1 MGLEIDPITTSQNTY
16 FGKLAKMYHEGG
28 VSPMSIPENL
38 YQRDSDGHA
47 TAPSANVVALWP
59 AVERFQREFARQNR
73 SANTITEYGYD
84 LTAFIG
90 FLDMHGIAEWPS
102 VDRQVIRDFLDELRL
117 LNDLSPVTLNRR
129 LACLRSFFKFL
140 VEENIVSQNPAALVK
155 KAKMPRNLTG
165 HVYMNASEARQLLQ
179 APDLEHPFARRD
191 LAMLAVMLF
200 CGLRVSEV
208 SGLNIESIKREDM
221 MLRVHGKGNK
231 IRDIPLEP
239 MVLRLLDDHIATRPS
254 AKVKADVSTPPS
266 VSPTSAAAKRK
277 QVVREEHERNA
288 LFLSKN
294 LTRITPRAIRMIVDK
309 YMGAV
314 ELSDP
319 SKHISPHKL
328 RHTFATLLYLNGTD
342 INALK
347 ELLGHAD
354 LSSTQIYAAVDKERK
369 RDAISRHPL
378 LP

>member
-1 MGLEIDPITTSQNTY
+1 
-16 FGKLAKMYHEGG
+16 
-28 VSPMSIPENL
+28 MSIPENL
-38 YQRDSDGHA
+38 YQRDADGHP
-47 TAPSANVVALWP
+47 TSPSVNVVALWP

-90 FLDMHGIAEWPS
+90 FLDMHGLSDWRS
-102 VDRQVIRDFLDELRL
+102 VTRQTIRDFLDELRL
-117 LNDLSPVTLNRR
+117 LNDLSAVTLNRR

-140 VEENIVSQNPAALVK
+140 VEENVVEQNPAALVK

-165 HVYMNASEARQLLQ
+165 HVYMSASEARQLLH
-179 APDLEHPFARRD
+179 APDPEHVFAKRD

-208 SGLNIESIKREDM
+208 SGLNIESIKREEM
-221 MLRVHGKGNK
+221 VLRVHGKGNK

-239 MVLRLLDDHIATRPS
+239 MVLRLLDDHLATRPA
-254 AKVKADVSTPPS
+254 AKVKSDDSTPS
-266 VSPTSAAAKRK
+266 LSPTSAAAKRK
-277 QVVREEHERNA
+277 QAAREEQERNA

-294 LTRITPRAIRMIVDK
+294 LTRITPRAIRMMVDK
-309 YMGAV
+309 YMGGV
-314 ELSDP
+314 ELADT

-342 INALK
+342 INVLK

-369 RDAISRHPL
+369 RKAVAKHPL
-378 LP
+378 LT